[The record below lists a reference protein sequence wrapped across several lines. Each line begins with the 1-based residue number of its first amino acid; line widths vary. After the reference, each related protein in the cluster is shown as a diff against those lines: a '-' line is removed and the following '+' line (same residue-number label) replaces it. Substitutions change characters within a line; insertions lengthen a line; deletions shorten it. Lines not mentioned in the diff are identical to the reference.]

1 MSIHNHNKPWLRG
14 AEEFRGQRLLP
25 HVIDYHAHNEPNRV
39 FNSMPRTQ
47 NIADGFRD
55 VDMKTMATA
64 VNFMAWW
71 LDGHFKDVPKE
82 KKVLAYVGVPDIRY
96 PVLLFAA
103 IKAGW
108 TTFWVSPRNP
118 PDHNLYLLLE
128 AKVNLVL
135 YADLMEPV
143 VKGIQ
148 QLNSTAQIPYTV
160 VPSVDEVLNGQS
172 PPYPFDVLFADVK
185 DERCLAMHTSGS
197 TGLPKIVYYTH
208 AAFACTDSDRNIP
221 VPEGRRPQ
229 NAKQFDFSPPGR
241 FYCCFPPFHL
251 GGTMAFMVIP
261 TFSTTATTVWGPST
275 MPPSGQLV
283 SSITNQT
290 TVRALYL
297 PPSTIEQW
305 WTCDPDARKK
315 AEGLDFVLFGGGPLA
330 PSVGQKLSELTDLCQ
345 MYGSIESGQIQMLVP
360 QPGEWQYLEPN
371 PAEECDM
378 QRVEEG
384 SGLYELVLHQDEKFR
399 GRRTLS
405 HTFPDVKEWRTKD
418 LFTPH
423 PTKAGLWQFHSRTDD
438 LIALGTSAKV
448 FPVPMETALQGD
460 PNIAGA
466 LVVGNARPAVVLI
479 IEPVQSVS
487 HENREE
493 FVDKIWPSVV
503 EANGAAPTQGKI
515 SRSRILLTDPEVGF
529 ARTPKG
535 TIARKTSEAIYT
547 AAIDALFRGGIVE
560 DNGLTGAF

>member
-197 TGLPKIVYYTH
+197 TGT
-208 AAFACTDSDRNIP
+208 
-221 VPEGRRPQ
+221 
-229 NAKQFDFSPPGR
+229 
-241 FYCCFPPFHL
+241 
-251 GGTMAFMVIP
+251 
-261 TFSTTATTVWGPST
+261 
-275 MPPSGQLV
+275 
-283 SSITNQT
+283 
-290 TVRALYL
+290 L
-297 PPSTIEQW
+297 PPL
-305 WTCDPDARKK
+305 K
-315 AEGLDFVLFGGGPLA
+315 A
-330 PSVGQKLSELTDLCQ
+330 
-345 MYGSIESGQIQMLVP
+345 Y
-360 QPGEWQYLEPN
+360 
-371 PAEECDM
+371 
-378 QRVEEG
+378 
-384 SGLYELVLHQDEKFR
+384 
-399 GRRTLS
+399 
-405 HTFPDVKEWRTKD
+405 
-418 LFTPH
+418 
-423 PTKAGLWQFHSRTDD
+423 
-438 LIALGTSAKV
+438 
-448 FPVPMETALQGD
+448 
-460 PNIAGA
+460 
-466 LVVGNARPAVVLI
+466 
-479 IEPVQSVS
+479 
-487 HENREE
+487 
-493 FVDKIWPSVV
+493 
-503 EANGAAPTQGKI
+503 
-515 SRSRILLTDPEVGF
+515 
-529 ARTPKG
+529 
-535 TIARKTSEAIYT
+535 
-547 AAIDALFRGGIVE
+547 
-560 DNGLTGAF
+560 